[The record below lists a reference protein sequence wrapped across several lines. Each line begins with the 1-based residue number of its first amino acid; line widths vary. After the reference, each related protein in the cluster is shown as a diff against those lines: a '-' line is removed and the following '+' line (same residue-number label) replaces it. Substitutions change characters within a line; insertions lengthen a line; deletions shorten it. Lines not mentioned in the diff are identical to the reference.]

1 MNLFNLFESNYF
13 YHTFLRVILQI
24 MKNTHCLFLSLIL
37 LFALS
42 CTTPQPQH
50 KYNIVLTHAM
60 IYDGS
65 GEKPYAGSLAITD
78 QKIAAVGDIGTYQA
92 DTVIDVRG
100 MAVSPGF
107 VNMLSWAA
115 NPLLEDGRSMSGI
128 KQGVTL
134 EVFGEGS
141 SLGPVSKY
149 ARENNDQI
157 QWSTF
162 GEALEY
168 MTDKGIAPNVASFV
182 GATTI
187 RVHELGYEDR
197 APSEEELIR
206 MQNLVRQAMEEG
218 ALGLGSSLIYA
229 PAFYADTEE
238 LIALARVAAEYNG
251 KYISHLRSE
260 GDSFIKA
267 VQELMTISR
276 EADIEAEIYHLKA
289 AGRNNWHKLDQ
300 VLHMIDSVNVDGQR
314 VTANMYNYVAASTG
328 LDATMPPWVQEGGT
342 EEWIK
347 RLKDPKIKAQVIE
360 EMQHASKDWENFL
373 VAAGVPDNILLV
385 EFEQDSLKYLTGK
398 TVGEIS
404 EMRGTEAA
412 ETIIDLVV
420 QNGTDIGTVYF
431 LMNEDNIKKQI
442 QLPYMTFGSD
452 ARSIAAEGKNLESST
467 HPRTYGNFARLLGKY
482 VREEKVISLEEAIHK
497 LTLLSA
503 QKLKIEERGKLA
515 PGYYADVVVF
525 DPKTISDKAT
535 FESPHQ
541 YAIGVEHVFVNGT
554 QVLNQG
560 EHTGAMPGMFVRG
573 PGYQPQDSSA
583 VSSR

>member
-1 MNLFNLFESNYF
+1 MLYQ
-13 YHTFLRVILQI
+13 FLVLIP
-24 MKNTHCLFLSLIL
+24 FLIV
-37 LFALS
+37 FA
-42 CTTPQPQH
+42 CAKPQPEH
-50 KYNIVLTHAM
+50 RYDVVLTNGM

-65 GEKPYAGSLAITD
+65 GETPVQGEVAITG
-78 QKIAAVGDIGTYQA
+78 QKIAAVGDIGSYEA
-92 DTVIDVRG
+92 DTVIDVQG

-107 VNMLSWAA
+107 INMLSWAA

-141 SLGPVSKY
+141 SLGPVSEY
-149 ARENNDQI
+149 ARQNNNQI
-157 QWSTF
+157 QWTTF

-168 MTDKGIAPNVASFV
+168 MADKGIAPNVASFV

-197 APSEEELIR
+197 APSEEELKR
-206 MQNLVRQAMEEG
+206 MQELVRQAMKEG

-229 PAFYADTEE
+229 PAFYADTDE
-238 LIALARVAAEYNG
+238 LIALAKAAAEYDG

-260 GDSFIKA
+260 GDSFIEA
-267 VQELMTISR
+267 VQELMTISE
-276 EADIEAEIYHLKA
+276 EADIDAEIYHLKA

-300 VLHMIDSVNVDGQR
+300 VLRMIDSVNANGEK

-347 RLKDPKIKAQVIE
+347 RLKDPKIKSQVIK

-373 VAAGVPDNILLV
+373 VAAGDPDNILLV
-385 EFEQDSLKYLTGK
+385 EFKEDSLKYLTGK

-404 EMRGTEAA
+404 NMRGTSAA

-431 LMNEDNIKKQI
+431 LMNEDNVKKQM

-482 VREEKVISLEEAIHK
+482 VRDEKVISLEEAIHK
-497 LTLLSA
+497 LTYLSA

-525 DPKTISDKAT
+525 DPETIADKAT
-535 FESPHQ
+535 FEEPHQ
-541 YAIGVEHVFVNGT
+541 YAVGVAHVFVNGT
-554 QVLNQG
+554 QVLNEG
-560 EHTGAMPGMFVRG
+560 EHTGATPGMFVKG
-573 PGYQPQDSSA
+573 PGYQQDKEESA

>member
-1 MNLFNLFESNYF
+1 MPDYF
-13 YHTFLRVILQI
+13 YHTLLRFILRI
-24 MKNTHCLFLSLIL
+24 MKTIHYYFLSLTFL
-37 LFALS
+37 LAFS
-42 CTTPQPQH
+42 CAAPQPEH
-50 KYNIVLTHAM
+50 SYDIVLTHAV

-65 GEKPYAGSLAITD
+65 GEKPYEGSVAITG
-78 QKIAAVGDIGTYQA
+78 QKIAAVGDIGAYEA
-92 DTVIDVRG
+92 DTVIDVQG
-100 MAVSPGF
+100 KAVSPGF
-107 VNMLSWAA
+107 INMLSWAA
-115 NPLLEDGRSMSGI
+115 YPLLEDGRSMSGI

-141 SLGPVSKY
+141 SLGPASEY
-149 ARENNDQI
+149 ARENNEKI
-157 QWSTF
+157 KWRTF

-168 MTDKGIAPNVASFV
+168 MADQGVAPNVASFV

-197 APSEEELIR
+197 APNEEELKR
-206 MQNLVRQAMEEG
+206 MQDLVRQAMEEG
-218 ALGLGSSLIYA
+218 ALGLGTSLIYA

-238 LIALARVAAEYNG
+238 LIALAKIAAEYDG

-260 GDSFIKA
+260 GDSFIEA
-267 VQELMTISR
+267 VQELLTISE
-276 EADIEAEIYHLKA
+276 EADIDAEIYHLKA
-289 AGRNNWHKLDQ
+289 AGRNNWQKLDQ
-300 VLHMIDSVNVDGQR
+300 VLAMIDSVNADGQK

-347 RLKDPKIKAQVIE
+347 RLKDPTIKAQVIE

-373 VAAGVPDNILLV
+373 VAAGDPENILLV
-385 EFEQDSLKYLTGK
+385 EFEEDSLKYLTGK

-404 EMRGTEAA
+404 EMRDTEAA

-420 QNGTDIGTVYF
+420 QNGGDIGTVYF
-431 LMNEDNIKKQI
+431 LMNEDNVKKQI

-482 VREEKVISLEEAIHK
+482 VREEKVIPLEEAIHK
-497 LTLLSA
+497 LTFLSA
-503 QKLKIEERGKLA
+503 QKLKIEERGKLDS
-515 PGYYADVVVF
+515 GYYADVVVF
-525 DPKTISDKAT
+525 DPETIADKAT
-535 FESPHQ
+535 FENPHQ
-541 YAIGVEHVFVNGT
+541 YSVGVEHVFVNGT
-554 QVLNQG
+554 QVLNEG
-560 EHTGAMPGMFVRG
+560 EHTGATPGMFVRG
-573 PGYQPQDSSA
+573 PGYQEDKEESA

>member
-1 MNLFNLFESNYF
+1 MLHRYF
-13 YHTFLRVILQI
+13 VLLLLPILAC
-24 MKNTHCLFLSLIL
+24 N
-37 LFALS
+37 A
-42 CTTPQPQH
+42 PQPEH
-50 KYNIVLTHAM
+50 TYDIVIRNGM

-65 GEKPYAGSLAITD
+65 GEAPYQGDIAMID
-78 QKIAAVGDIGTYQA
+78 QKIAAVGDIGSYES
-92 DTVIDVRG
+92 DTVIDVQG
-100 MAVSPGF
+100 MAISPGF
-107 VNMLSWAA
+107 INMLSWAA

-141 SLGPVSKY
+141 SLGPVSAY

-157 QWSTF
+157 QWTTF

-168 MTDKGIAPNVASFV
+168 MEEKGIAPNIASFV

-187 RVHELGYEDR
+187 RVHELGHEDR
-197 APSEEELIR
+197 APNEEELNR
-206 MQNLVRQAMEEG
+206 MQELVRQAMEEG
-218 ALGLGSSLIYA
+218 ALGLGTSLIYA

-238 LIALARVAAEYNG
+238 LITLAKVAAEYDG

-260 GDSFIKA
+260 GDSFIEA
-267 VQELMTISR
+267 VQELLTISR
-276 EADIEAEIYHLKA
+276 EAAIDAEIYHLKA

-300 VLHMIDSVNVDGQR
+300 VLRMIDSVNADGQK
-314 VTANMYNYVAASTG
+314 VTANMYNYIAASTG

-342 EEWIK
+342 EAWIK
-347 RLKDPKIKAQVIE
+347 RLKNPKTKAQVIE
-360 EMQHASKDWENFL
+360 EMQHASKAWENFL
-373 VAAGVPDNILLV
+373 VAAGDPENILLV

-404 EMRGTEAA
+404 KMRGTGAA

-420 QNGTDIGTVYF
+420 QNGTDVGTVYF
-431 LMNEDNIKKQI
+431 LMNEDNVKKQM

-482 VREEKVISLEEAIHK
+482 VRDEKVIPLEEAIHK
-497 LTLLSA
+497 LTYLSA
-503 QKLKIEERGKLA
+503 QKLKIKERGKLA
-515 PGYYADVVVF
+515 PGFYADVVVF
-525 DPKTISDKAT
+525 DPNTIADKAT
-535 FESPHQ
+535 FEEPHQ
-541 YAIGVEHVFVNGT
+541 YAVGVAHVFVNGT
-554 QVLNQG
+554 QVLNGG
-560 EHTGAMPGMFVRG
+560 EHTGATPGVFVKG
-573 PGYQPQDSSA
+573 PGYQQDKEESA